1 MQPIATPQIGPML
14 PIRSAERVESLVK
27 SAILSIFGPTS
38 NLDTMERTKRTS
50 HGTDSLYSG
59 LKYRW
64 ARIKRRY
71 LICMKDPVA
80 LTRLLYRMTF
90 GHDPDLERPQT
101 YNEKV
106 LWLKLF
112 TDTSLWTLL
121 ADKYRVREYVRQRIG
136 RGGESLLNELYAV
149 WDSAAEIDLD
159 SLRNSDGERPSSVVL
174 KTNNGCGDVLI
185 VRDIDTADLS
195 AIRRKMHRALHRRF
209 GRKPAEYHY
218 LAIRPCILAEPLLP
232 GDPPHGGAPA
242 ASTFSGFAGVPRY
255 CLVCYDRRAAGNVK
269 TGLYDAH
276 TWENLGHYVTGPY
289 QDPEQHVFPRPR
301 SLKRMLRIA
310 ARLSEGFPTVRVD
323 FYEVDGKPVFGE
335 MTFTSAAGLD
345 TGFTEEFQ
353 HIMGRQVELPGG
365 KAR

>member
-1 MQPIATPQIGPML
+1 ML
-14 PIRSAERVESLVK
+14 PIRSAKKIENLVK

-90 GHDPDLERPQT
+90 GHDPDLETPRT

-136 RGGESLLNELYAV
+136 RGGKACSTSCTPSGIPLRKSTSTRCGTATENARHPSC
-149 WDSAAEIDLD
+149 SRPTTAAA
-159 SLRNSDGERPSSVVL
+159 
-174 KTNNGCGDVLI
+174 TC
-185 VRDIDTADLS
+185 
-195 AIRRKMHRALHRRF
+195 
-209 GRKPAEYHY
+209 
-218 LAIRPCILAEPLLP
+218 
-232 GDPPHGGAPA
+232 
-242 ASTFSGFAGVPRY
+242 
-255 CLVCYDRRAAGNVK
+255 
-269 TGLYDAH
+269 
-276 TWENLGHYVTGPY
+276 
-289 QDPEQHVFPRPR
+289 
-301 SLKRMLRIA
+301 
-310 ARLSEGFPTVRVD
+310 
-323 FYEVDGKPVFGE
+323 
-335 MTFTSAAGLD
+335 
-345 TGFTEEFQ
+345 
-353 HIMGRQVELPGG
+353 
-365 KAR
+365 

>member
-1 MQPIATPQIGPML
+1 ML

-136 RGGESLLNELYAV
+136 RGG
-149 WDSAAEIDLD
+149 
-159 SLRNSDGERPSSVVL
+159 G
-174 KTNNGCGDVLI
+174 
-185 VRDIDTADLS
+185 
-195 AIRRKMHRALHRRF
+195 
-209 GRKPAEYHY
+209 KPAQRAVRR
-218 LAIRPCILAEPLLP
+218 LGFRCGNRPRLVAEQ
-232 GDPPHGGAPA
+232 
-242 ASTFSGFAGVPRY
+242 R
-255 CLVCYDRRAAGNVK
+255 RRAPLVRRA
-269 TGLYDAH
+269 
-276 TWENLGHYVTGPY
+276 
-289 QDPEQHVFPRPR
+289 QDQQRLRRRADRP
-301 SLKRMLRIA
+301 
-310 ARLSEGFPTVRVD
+310 
-323 FYEVDGKPVFGE
+323 
-335 MTFTSAAGLD
+335 
-345 TGFTEEFQ
+345 
-353 HIMGRQVELPGG
+353 
-365 KAR
+365 